1 MNYTC
6 TIFPSLPGYRFYCQT
21 LHFRIYVKWL
31 HVFVIHGHVQLQR
44 CDGAQRQRS
53 YWGLLGTVDDYADGQ
68 VRENA
73 SKRSDN
79 GDQAIQTRLLSDRE
93 WIFPRIVGN
102 LYQGKY
108 DPSIECTLCDIVEE
122 RSFNDNLK

>member
-1 MNYTC
+1 M
-6 TIFPSLPGYRFYCQT
+6 
-21 LHFRIYVKWL
+21 
-31 HVFVIHGHVQLQR
+31 
-44 CDGAQRQRS
+44 
-53 YWGLLGTVDDYADGQ
+53 DDLADGQ
-68 VRENA
+68 IRENA